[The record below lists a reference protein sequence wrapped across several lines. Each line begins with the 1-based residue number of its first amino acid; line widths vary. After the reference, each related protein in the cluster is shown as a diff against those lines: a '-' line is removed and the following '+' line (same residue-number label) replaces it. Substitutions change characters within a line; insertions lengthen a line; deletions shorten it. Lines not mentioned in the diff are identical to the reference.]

1 MKYLKTYKLFES
13 SDLTKFPSQSDIEE
27 IFYDV
32 TDDNIVQF
40 EYLNEGWWY
49 FFYPSMT
56 REVKSLLYYDM
67 TEYPD
72 DWQTRKTKVPYQTE
86 WQEMFFDITDP
97 KNTDMIIRGFE
108 EIPRYELARS
118 RVYQQYK
125 DKVDLASLN
134 KLPNKTFVELIV
146 DNIIKGKI
154 KGFPYI
160 YVNLSS
166 CLSENFPKVIECIE
180 RLYQAT
186 GFRPV
191 GEVWDEDYLGQSGIR
206 TYTCCKLQLV
216 KCSDLEYKSLVNGL
230 CSRPAEVEL
239 SKLFL

>member
-1 MKYLKTYKLFES
+1 MKYSKTYRLFES
-13 SDLTKFPSQSDIEE
+13 PDLTEFPSQSDIEE

-32 TDDNIVQF
+32 TDDNIVEF
-40 EYLNEGWWY
+40 EYWAEGWWY

-72 DWQTRKTKVPYQTE
+72 DWLNKKTKVPYQTE
-86 WQEMFFDITDP
+86 WREMFFDITDP

-108 EIPRYELARS
+108 EIPSSELDRS
-118 RVYQQYK
+118 R
-125 DKVDLASLN
+125 DLENLN
-134 KLPNKTFVELIV
+134 KIPNKTFVELIV

-160 YVNLSS
+160 YVELHS
-166 CLSENFPKVIECIE
+166 CLQENFPKVVECIV

-191 GEVWDEDYLGQSGIR
+191 GEVWDEDYLDESGIR

-239 SKLFL
+239 AKLFL

>member
-1 MKYLKTYKLFES
+1 MFNISE
-13 SDLTKFPSQSDIEE
+13 LTEFPDPLDIEE

-32 TDDNIVQF
+32 TDDDIVKF
-40 EYLNEGWWY
+40 EYWNEGWWY

-56 REVKSLLYYDM
+56 REVKSLLYYDLM
-67 TEYPD
+67 HNPD

-86 WQEMFFDITDP
+86 WREMFFDITDP
-97 KNTDMIIRGFE
+97 KNTDMMIRGFE

-118 RVYQQYK
+118 R
-125 DKVDLASLN
+125 DLANLN

-160 YVNLSS
+160 YVELHS
-166 CLSENFPKVIECIE
+166 CLQENFPKVIECIE

-191 GEVWDEDYLGQSGIR
+191 GEVWNEDYVDSSGNVG

-230 CSRPAEVEL
+230 CTRPAEVEL